1 MVFAVY
7 STNHAKLQT
16 MPGKL
21 FSGRN
26 MILNT
31 TSIAYWGAIV
41 ILKQQIIDKNNQNE
55 NIYIKPH
62 IYRVCE
68 KVLVRDKK
76 AKNMRSRTRDLI
88 Q

>member
-7 STNHAKLQT
+7 STNHTKLQAT
-16 MPGKL
+16 PGQL

-41 ILKQQIIDKNNQNE
+41 ILKQQLIDKNNQKINK
-55 NIYIKPH
+55 NRKPH
-62 IYRVCE
+62 ILEYG
-68 KVLVRDKK
+68 
-76 AKNMRSRTRDLI
+76 
-88 Q
+88 

>member
-1 MVFAVY
+1 MH
-7 STNHAKLQT
+7 STYHTIIQAT
-16 MPGKL
+16 PGQL
-21 FSGRN
+21 VSRRN
-26 MILNT
+26 MVLNT
-31 TSIAYWGAIV
+31 PLIAYWEAISGH
-41 ILKQQIIDKNNQNE
+41 KQQIIDKNNQNE

>member
-16 MPGKL
+16 MPGQL

-41 ILKQQIIDKNNQNE
+41 ILKQQLIDKNNQKINK
-55 NIYIKPH
+55 NRKPH
-62 IYRVCE
+62 IFRVRV
-68 KVLVRDKK
+68 KVLVREKK
-76 AKNMRSRTRDLI
+76 
-88 Q
+88 